1 MSCQK
6 KDEIMK
12 LPLAKTEEQREL
24 WRRLQPVN
32 RVAASDTYK
41 RTMSGS
47 SEIFSD
53 NFTVYTL
60 AARKGL
66 REEGANGRYI
76 MAGLEKMLYPWFI
89 DPVTEEEVSQAREF
103 FQQQGSVQ
111 KFPEQIWQ
119 AVLENDGFFPLD
131 IYALPS
137 GQTFLAK

>member
-1 MSCQK
+1 M
-6 KDEIMK
+6 
-12 LPLAKTEEQREL
+12 A
-24 WRRLQPVN
+24 
-32 RVAASDTYK
+32 
-41 RTMSGS
+41 GS
-47 SEIFSD
+47 SLLFAD
-53 NFTVYTL
+53 NFSSYIL

-137 GQTFLAK
+137 GQTFLAKDEKYVPFMIVEGMGGLVSHLEPHLTQVYAP